1 MRQLFPPVSSWRTS
15 EVISLWLGSLV
26 GGPLGIVLGWTL
38 SGYFVEA
45 FILSD
50 PTEFPSDDPL
60 EGFGII
66 LYSAALAGLIGAVLA
81 VWIPLRLIHAP
92 RAGPSAL
99 VSFLLMIVLVPL
111 TAGVGSILLPVN
123 IGIGIHSALLVATIA
138 SLVCAVLTYVFV
150 TSRGKRDLVVEP
162 A

>member
-1 MRQLFPPVSSWRTS
+1 MRQLFRPVSCWRVS

-50 PTEFPSDDPL
+50 PSEFPSDDPW
-60 EGFGII
+60 EGVGII

-99 VSFLLMIVLVPL
+99 VSCLLMIVLVPL
-111 TAGVGSILLPVN
+111 TARVGAGLIPFNIRMPYSAILV
-123 IGIGIHSALLVATIA
+123 VTIA
-138 SLVCAVLTYVFV
+138 SLVCALVTYMFV
-150 TSRGKRDLVVEP
+150 TSRGRAKLVSEP